1 MRGIIDNI
9 ITFYDLQA
17 EALGILI
24 TNTQN
29 ALEELDKDRKAI
41 QQAEKVENFV
51 KAMTMD
57 VNNMLT
63 RFYFL
68 KEHKDITEEQAKTLV
83 DFVNFVKTLTRN
95 VHSLLCRFQKVNDQ
109 MFEEKLDKEIKEIE
123 AHVKQRLKEYD
134 EVLSGTSGTLKY
146 RLCKYVSDKVTSIKK
161 FLRGKSFGLEETE
174 KAKLDGPQAY
184 GFEDTP
190 LDSIDSCHTQL
201 ESLIDV
207 LNINTGGS
215 GSKKSERQIHLVI

>member
-24 TNTQN
+24 ANTQN
-29 ALEELDKDRKAI
+29 ALEESDKDRKTN
-41 QQAEKVENFV
+41 QQVEKVENFV
-51 KAMTMD
+51 KALTTD

-68 KEHKDITEEQAKTLV
+68 KEHKDMAEEQATTLV

-95 VHSLLCRFQKVNDQ
+95 VHLLICRFQKVNGQ
-109 MFEEKLDKEIKEIE
+109 TFEEKLEKEIKEME
-123 AHVKQRLKEYD
+123 AQVKRRLKEYD
-134 EVLSGTSGTLKY
+134 EAFSGTSGTLKY
-146 RLCKYVSDKVTSIKK
+146 RLCKYVSNKVTSIKK
-161 FLRGKSFGLEETE
+161 FLRGKSFGLKETE
-174 KAKLDGPQAY
+174 KAELDSHQAHKLEHVPI
-184 GFEDTP
+184 
-190 LDSIDSCHTQL
+190 DSIDSCHTQL

-207 LNINTGGS
+207 LNKNTGGS
-215 GSKKSERQIHLVI
+215 SSKKSEQQIHLEV